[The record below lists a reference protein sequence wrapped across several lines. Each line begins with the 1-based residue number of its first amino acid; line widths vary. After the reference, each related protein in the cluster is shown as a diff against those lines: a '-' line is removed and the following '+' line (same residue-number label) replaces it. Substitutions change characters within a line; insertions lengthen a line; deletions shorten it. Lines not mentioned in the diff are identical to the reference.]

1 LARPA
6 PPCYST
12 VIDQAGATTLI
23 MTQSLVWLAGGMFG
37 LISILGLM
45 MASKAHDIV
54 GYYGG
59 LGIFAGS
66 ILVIFFL
73 IHRGTSPAERH

>member
-1 LARPA
+1 M
-6 PPCYST
+6 
-12 VIDQAGATTLI
+12 

-45 MASKAHDIV
+45 MSSKAHDTV

-59 LGIFAGS
+59 LGIFVGAV
-66 ILVIFFL
+66 LVIFFL
-73 IHRGTSPAERH
+73 IHRGTSTKEGH